1 MEKCIQLGL
10 VHNIGVSNFN
20 IEQITR
26 LLNSAKVRPTVNQIE
41 CNVYMNQKK
50 LVSFCQHKQIV
61 VIAYAPFGSPERPG
75 HCSDNAQFLLVDHR
89 LYHIAERYNKTIAQ
103 VALKYLL
110 QRGLVV
116 IPKSSNNERIEE
128 NADIFNFELTS
139 KEMCQ
144 IDKYNLNERA
154 FKFIEAKSHRDYPF
168 EK

>member
-26 LLNSAKVRPTVNQIE
+26 LLNSAKVRPTVNQ
-41 CNVYMNQKK
+41 
-50 LVSFCQHKQIV
+50 
-61 VIAYAPFGSPERPG
+61 
-75 HCSDNAQFLLVDHR
+75 
-89 LYHIAERYNKTIAQ
+89 
-103 VALKYLL
+103 L